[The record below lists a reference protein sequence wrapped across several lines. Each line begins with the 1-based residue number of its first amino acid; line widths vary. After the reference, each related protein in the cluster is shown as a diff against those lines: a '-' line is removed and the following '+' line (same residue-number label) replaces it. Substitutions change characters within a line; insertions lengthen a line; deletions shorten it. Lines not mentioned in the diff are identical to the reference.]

1 MTDSQKHETRTRPFI
16 IPIFLP
22 HAGCPHQCVFCNQ
35 VSITG
40 VKHEAVEPDAI
51 RIQIHEFLK
60 YKKENR
66 NPVQIAFFGGN
77 FLGLKFEEIKSW
89 LDLAGEF
96 VSQGLVDGIRF
107 STRPDTIDK
116 AHLDALEDYPVSIVE
131 LGVQSMD
138 DRVLTLAGRGHSAQ
152 DTIRAVKA
160 LKERQIGVG
169 LQMMVGLP
177 GDNQARSLATARKIA
192 DLEPDCARIY
202 PTVVVTNSR
211 LAKLLKN
218 GEYLP
223 LSLEDA
229 VTLVKK
235 AYLLFKQEG
244 IEVIRMGLQASDDLA
259 DGSTVLAGPHHPAFG
274 HLVYSEIFY
283 DNALAAIESAG
294 LVKNTLTISVN
305 PRSISKMRGLNNA
318 NIKKLKKRFK
328 LDAVEVRPD
337 SFLAEDE
344 MNIERST
351 SNVEWKILKDQKN

>member
-1 MTDSQKHETRTRPFI
+1 
-16 IPIFLP
+16 
-22 HAGCPHQCVFCNQ
+22 
-35 VSITG
+35 
-40 VKHEAVEPDAI
+40 
-51 RIQIHEFLK
+51 
-60 YKKENR
+60 
-66 NPVQIAFFGGN
+66 
-77 FLGLKFEEIKSW
+77 
-89 LDLAGEF
+89 
-96 VSQGLVDGIRF
+96 
-107 STRPDTIDK
+107 
-116 AHLDALEDYPVSIVE
+116 
-131 LGVQSMD
+131 
-138 DRVLTLAGRGHSAQ
+138 
-152 DTIRAVKA
+152 
-160 LKERQIGVG
+160 
-169 LQMMVGLP
+169 
-177 GDNQARSLATARKIA
+177 
-192 DLEPDCARIY
+192 
-202 PTVVVTNSR
+202 VVTNSR

-337 SFLAEDE
+337 SALEEDE
-344 MNIERST
+344 LRIR
-351 SNVEWKILKDQKN
+351 